1 MMKRLLLLTLCAAPL
16 LTFAQKGKKD
26 SSAALMRFLPNGTSL
41 NNVSVPVFNDK
52 GEPTTML
59 KADRVTVA
67 DKKKGE
73 VDIFKAV
80 VEILDETDPLF
91 VHMEKGRYFR
101 NKNLI
106 TSYNPV
112 RIFKS
117 NLEVTGTG
125 AYFDLVSQE
134 VFIHGPSK
142 TTYLKEE
149 VAALMVKQL
158 GLLMAIPPHL
168 NVELSDE
175 EKRALEFAEQ
185 KAAGTADAIVAE
197 AKTQAQESKLANA
210 KAGKS
215 ERKLEKF
222 VTKAGG
228 ELEKP
233 EEKSEEAPV
242 NRATPTES
250 IVITN
255 SGGTYF
261 DAENNVVVYLQDV
274 VAENQEMHLTCSKDL
289 KIFLEPKNREGEKEG
304 EEGSAIGGMGALD
317 MKELLA
323 TGDVVITY
331 KQKSGKPPLIATGG
345 SAFYKMEKEEV
356 LIKGGYPKL
365 SQGQSSSEALETG
378 MWVKLSRRGA
388 VWSKGKQRQIYVPN
402 K

>member
-1 MMKRLLLLTLCAAPL
+1 
-16 LTFAQKGKKD
+16 
-26 SSAALMRFLPNGTSL
+26 MRFLPNGTSL

-59 KADRVTVA
+59 KA
-67 DKKKGE
+67 E
-73 VDIFKAV
+73 

-91 VHMEKGRYFR
+91 IHMEKGRYFR

-106 TSYNPV
+106 SSENPV

-142 TTYLKEE
+142 TTYLEEE

-168 NVELSDE
+168 NVELTGE
-175 EKRALEFAEQ
+175 EKQKLQLVEQ
-185 KAAGTADAIVAE
+185 KGGGTAETIVSE
-197 AKTQAQESKLANA
+197 DKTQAKESKQANV

-215 ERKLEKF
+215 DRKLEKF
-222 VTKAGG
+222 VAKAGG
-228 ELEKP
+228 E
-233 EEKSEEAPV
+233 
-242 NRATPTES
+242 
-250 IVITN
+250 N
-255 SGGTYF
+255 S
-261 DAENNVVVYLQDV
+261 
-274 VAENQEMHLTCSKDL
+274 EMHLTCSKDL
-289 KIFLEPKNREGEKEG
+289 KVFLEPKNKGGEKES

-331 KQKSGKPPLIATGG
+331 KQKEGKPPLIATGG

>member
-1 MMKRLLLLTLCAAPL
+1 
-16 LTFAQKGKKD
+16 
-26 SSAALMRFLPNGTSL
+26 MRFLPNGTSL

-59 KADRVTVA
+59 KAERVTVA

-91 VHMEKGRYFR
+91 IHMEKGRYFR

-106 TSYNPV
+106 SSENPV

-142 TTYLKEE
+142 TTYLEEE

-168 NVELSDE
+168 NVELTGE
-175 EKRALEFAEQ
+175 EKQKLQLVEQ
-185 KAAGTADAIVAE
+185 KGGGTAETIVSE
-197 AKTQAQESKLANA
+197 DKTQAKESKQANV

-215 ERKLEKF
+215 DRKLEKF
-222 VTKAGG
+222 VAKAGG
-228 ELEKP
+228 ELEKL
-233 EEKSEEAPV
+233 EEKAVEAPK
-242 NRATPTES
+242 NRAIPTEAL
-250 IVITN
+250 VITN

-261 DAENNVVVYLQDV
+261 DAENNVLVYLKDV
-274 VAENQEMHLTCSKDL
+274 VVENSEMHLTCSKDL
-289 KIFLEPKNREGEKEG
+289 KVFLEPKNKGGEKES

-331 KQKSGKPPLIATGG
+331 KQKEGKPPLIATGG